1 MSKKQGAIIVVLL
14 ALIISAGILATKL
27 NNDSLYVGKD
37 LNNDV
42 SSISTSQTE
51 TTTSSNFFAEQKIIR
66 DNKENQILQNLKTLI
81 DDENISE
88 EERQKTS
95 SKYTELTMASNSESE
110 IETLLKA
117 KGYAEALCFVE
128 ENKVRIIIK
137 SPEKLTDQQLKQ
149 IQDVVVDVTKI
160 MDVDI
165 SQKE

>member
-27 NNDSLYVGKD
+27 NNDSLYVGE

-51 TTTSSNFFAEQKIIR
+51 TTNSSNFFAEQKIIR
-66 DNKENQILQNLKTLI
+66 DNKENQVLQNLKTLI
-81 DDENISE
+81 DDENISA
-88 EERQKTS
+88 EEREKTA
-95 SKYTELTMASNSESE
+95 SKYTELTLASSSESE

-117 KGYAEALCFVE
+117 KGYEEALCFVE

-137 SPEKLTDQQLKQ
+137 SSEKLTDQQLKQ